1 MGDTEVAGQSPAD
14 DEAQP
19 PVAQTGQ
26 EPDPQEESEAA
37 DPAKPKPAAKPDG
50 IFHG

>member
-1 MGDTEVAGQSPAD
+1 MSSTY
-14 DEAQP
+14 
-19 PVAQTGQ
+19 
-26 EPDPQEESEAA
+26 PQEEPETA